1 LREHVQTLRED
12 LSRERTDH
20 AAERERWREDLTR
33 ERAGREADRQVLR
46 EQLEQLRA
54 DLAGRLDTA
63 NRAHG
68 DEVVR
73 LRQEIVALRTELAR
87 PWWRRLIGR

>member
-20 AAERERWREDLTR
+20 VAERERWREDLTR

-46 EQLEQLRA
+46 EQLEQLQA

-63 NRAHG
+63 HRAHS
-68 DEVVR
+68 DEAAR
-73 LRQEIVALRTELAR
+73 LRQEIATLRTELAQ
-87 PWWRRLIGR
+87 PWWRRLVGR